1 MNRVRCRQVLLTVSA
16 ALLLVGFLVL
26 PVAAGEPTW
35 KVGLA
40 EAKITPDEP
49 FWMAGFAPRKE
60 PAEAVLQDLWV
71 KVLALEAADGQIGVV
86 VTADILGVPK
96 NIYDYLCREL
106 KEKCGLDRSQLMFTA
121 SHTHSGPVLRNMLY
135 DVYPPLDDE
144 QLALIEQYS
153 ARLEKTI
160 VAKAVEALAARRPA
174 TLWAGDGTA
183 GFAVNRRTN
192 READLPE
199 MIEKDVP
206 PKGPSDYSVPVLAA
220 RSPGGDLLAVV
231 FGYAA
236 HTSSMCL
243 KEYPY
248 HYSGDYAGF
257 AMVDLEKAYPEA
269 RAMFFQGCGSDQSAA
284 PRGTLQ
290 RCREMGGELAISVQK
305 VLDGS
310 MRRLP
315 PKLAT
320 VFEFVKLDYE
330 TPSREHLE
338 AVAKGS
344 GYPAR
349 WAKRLLVQLDKGK
362 PFATAY
368 PQYPVQVWRLGED
381 QLWFTMGGEVAV
393 DYSLMFKKKYG
404 PKTWVAGYTNDVMAY
419 IPSRRIWEEGG
430 YQAGAFPVYGLP
442 AVRWRP
448 DIEDRITSCV
458 DRLVNEVK

>member
-1 MNRVRCRQVLLTVSA
+1 MHRVRRRQVLLTVSA
-16 ALLLVGFLVL
+16 ALLLVGFPVL
-26 PVAAGEPTW
+26 PVTAAEPTW

-40 EAKITPDEP
+40 EAKITPEKP
-49 FWMAGFAPRKE
+49 FWMAGCGARKE
-60 PAEAVLQDLWV
+60 PADAVLQDLCV

-106 KEKCGLDRSQLMFTA
+106 KEKCGLERSQLMFTA

-135 DVYPPLDDE
+135 DAYPTLDHE
-144 QLALIEQYS
+144 QLALVEQYS

-160 VAKAVEALAARRPA
+160 VAKAVEALAARQPA
-174 TLWAGDGTA
+174 ALWARDGTA

-199 MIEKDVP
+199 MIEKGTR
-206 PKGPSDYSVPVLAA
+206 PKGPSDFSVPVLAA
-220 RSPGGDLLAVV
+220 RSPDGDLLAVV

-236 HTSSMCL
+236 HTSAMCL
-243 KEYPY
+243 REYPY

-257 AMVDLEKAYPEA
+257 AMVDLEKAHPA
-269 RAMFFQGCGSDQSAA
+269 AQAMFFQGCGSDQSAA
-284 PRGTLQ
+284 PRGTLK
-290 RCREMGGELAISVQK
+290 RCKEMGGELAISVQK

-315 PKLAT
+315 PQLVT

-338 AVAKGS
+338 TVAKGS
-344 GYPAR
+344 GYRAR
-349 WAKRLLVQLDKGK
+349 WAKRLLVQLDGGK

-393 DYSLMFKKKYG
+393 DYSLMFKKQYG

-442 AVRWRP
+442 AVRWCP
-448 DIEDRITSCV
+448 DIEDRITTCV
-458 DRLVNEVK
+458 NRLVNKVK